1 MAAAWNREDLDI
13 LWLFDGLKELVDA
26 RILQCALGPTTRM
39 TAIRPRP
46 LSAWSLPRHVENAP
60 RSAIPVPNGRFVDGH
75 EDREPLDV
83 HGDAALSASV
93 FFTDLAVNRA
103 AVGRPTSLNSQ

>member
-26 RILQCALGPTTRM
+26 RILRCALGPTTRM
-39 TAIRPRP
+39 
-46 LSAWSLPRHVENAP
+46 
-60 RSAIPVPNGRFVDGH
+60 SAIPVPNGRFVDGH

-93 FFTDLAVNRA
+93 FFTDLAVNRT